1 MSIYIFDTDT
11 SIYWL
16 KGKEQIRSKVLQVG
30 PDNLRITI
38 VTLAELNFGAYNS
51 QRQDQNLNH
60 LRDFFTKVRVLHLNE
75 EAADKFGQVKAALR
89 RSGEIIEDFDIL
101 IAAITLVQQDAILV
115 TNNTNHF
122 QRIPGLRFENW
133 LKL

>member
-16 KGKEQIRSKVLQVG
+16 KGKEQIRNKVLQVG

-60 LRDFFTKVRVLHLNE
+60 LRDFFTKVRVLPLNE
-75 EAADKFGQVKAALR
+75 ESADKFGQVKAALR

-133 LKL
+133 LSL